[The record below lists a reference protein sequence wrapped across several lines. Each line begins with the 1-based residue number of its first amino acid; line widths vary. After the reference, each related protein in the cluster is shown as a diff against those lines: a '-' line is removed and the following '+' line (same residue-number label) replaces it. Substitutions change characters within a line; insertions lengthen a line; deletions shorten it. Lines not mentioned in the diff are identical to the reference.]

1 MEIPQIYVDRIRE
14 CLPDVPIA
22 SIRLNRDGLQYDVVV
37 LNDVIVLRFAK
48 GDWAR
53 VALEQER
60 VILDLVR
67 QYVQLP
73 TPHVDQL
80 SEEVMICRF
89 IPGLPLIQDVLLRLD
104 EADQEHLAGQL
115 ALFLRQLHGIPRD
128 AVTRYDIGTSPAA
141 RTDEDWQQMFQ
152 ALQRDLFPH
161 LWEHARAWVRRL
173 FAPVLSGELSMAY
186 APVLIHGDLAG
197 YHLLHDPSERR
208 LTGVIDFGTSG
219 LGDAATDLGCLIQVL
234 GESFV
239 RRMLRHQP
247 TLGAALNRARFRAA
261 AAELEWALHG
271 LRTND
276 PGWWTAHIGNAR
288 DALPVMGPYLQ

>member
-1 MEIPQIYVDRIRE
+1 MEIPQVYLDRIRE

-37 LNDVIVLRFAK
+37 LNDVIVVRFAK

-53 VALEQER
+53 TALDQER

-73 TPHVDQL
+73 TPQVDQL
-80 SEEVMICRF
+80 YEEVMIYRF
-89 IPGLPLIQDVLLRLD
+89 IPGLPLVQDVLLRLD
-104 EADQEHLAGQL
+104 EAAQEHMAGQL
-115 ALFLRQLHGIPRD
+115 ALFLSQLHGIPRD
-128 AVTRYDIGTSPAA
+128 AVTRYGIGTSPAA
-141 RTDEDWQQMFQ
+141 RTDEDWQQMFE
-152 ALQRDLFPH
+152 AVQRDLFPH

-186 APVLIHGDLAG
+186 TPVLIHGDLAG

-219 LGDAATDLGCLIQVL
+219 LGDAATDLACLIQVL

-247 TLGAALNRARFRAA
+247 TLDAALHRARFRAA
-261 AAELEWALHG
+261 AVELEWALHG

-288 DALPVMGPYLQ
+288 DALPVMVPYL